1 MSKMWEKVKLAVKPI
16 AEGIEPELVKNG
28 DKLGATIQALLDK
41 NGDGR
46 LSIDD
51 FFFLARQAIDTN
63 GNGKP
68 EFWEIIS
75 AFFLVRRELKK
86 IKG

>member
-1 MSKMWEKVKLAVKPI
+1 MGKTWEKVKLAVKPI
-16 AEGIEPELVKNG
+16 AEGIEPELEKNG

-41 NGDGR
+41 NGDGK

-51 FFFLARQAIDTN
+51 FLFLVKQALDTN
-63 GNGKP
+63 GNGKVD
-68 EFWEIIS
+68 FWEIVS
-75 AFFLVRRELKK
+75 ALFLIRKELKK